1 MRFNEISE
9 LISEEFF
16 ASHVPVCLPDS
27 DRTNN
32 PLIREPDAPLKYSH
46 GYAKEAVEN
55 FLSSFKDVTKPYTF
69 EVKFI

>member
-1 MRFNEISE
+1 MEAATKALKRA
-9 LISEEFF
+9 EEDCRKK
-16 ASHVPVCLPDS
+16 VDEKTMIETS
-27 DRTNN
+27 D
-32 PLIREPDAPLKYSH
+32 